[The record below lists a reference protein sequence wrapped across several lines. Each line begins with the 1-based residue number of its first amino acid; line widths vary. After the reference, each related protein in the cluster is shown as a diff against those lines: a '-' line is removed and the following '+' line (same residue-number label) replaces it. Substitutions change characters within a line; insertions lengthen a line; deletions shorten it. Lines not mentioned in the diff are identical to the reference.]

1 MSTHP
6 GKAQVQA
13 CQAKPEGKPQEAQAR
28 SKTVTFSPDVSVSS
42 AGSSW
47 SGHQDKVTSLEESYW
62 YTEQETF
69 QMLAD
74 TYREALRLSRILET
88 FPESFKN
95 EQQYQSVGIEN
106 YIVPN
111 MQRRARQDC
120 MRHSNLILRA
130 QGAFTDTELSI
141 LSHKSSARARQ
152 RAYVY
157 ANRTW

>member
-13 CQAKPEGKPQEAQAR
+13 CQAKPEGKPQAQAR
-28 SKTVTFSPDVSVSS
+28 SKTVTFSSDVSVSS

-47 SGHQDKVTSLEESYW
+47 SSHQDKATSLEESYW

-120 MRHSNLILRA
+120 VRHSDLILCA

-141 LSHKSSARARQ
+141 LSHTSSARARQ

>member
-13 CQAKPEGKPQEAQAR
+13 CQAKPQAR
-28 SKTVTFSPDVSVSS
+28 TKTVTFSSDLSVSS

-47 SGHQDKVTSLEESYW
+47 SSHQDKTSSLEESYW

-95 EQQYQSVGIEN
+95 EQQYQSVGIED

-111 MQRRARQDC
+111 MRRQARQDC
-120 MRHSNLILRA
+120 MRHVNLILRA

-141 LSHKSSARARQ
+141 LSHKSSIRARQ

>member
-1 MSTHP
+1 MEQRRTPNKTEHISHNKLRINKHPILTMSTHP

-13 CQAKPEGKPQEAQAR
+13 CQAKPEGKPQAQAR

-74 TYREALRLSRILET
+74 TYREALRLSQEFWRRFPNLSRTSSNIKVLVLRIT
-88 FPESFKN
+88 
-95 EQQYQSVGIEN
+95 
-106 YIVPN
+106 
-111 MQRRARQDC
+111 
-120 MRHSNLILRA
+120 
-130 QGAFTDTELSI
+130 
-141 LSHKSSARARQ
+141 SSRICRDMLDRIA
-152 RAYVY
+152 
-157 ANRTW
+157 